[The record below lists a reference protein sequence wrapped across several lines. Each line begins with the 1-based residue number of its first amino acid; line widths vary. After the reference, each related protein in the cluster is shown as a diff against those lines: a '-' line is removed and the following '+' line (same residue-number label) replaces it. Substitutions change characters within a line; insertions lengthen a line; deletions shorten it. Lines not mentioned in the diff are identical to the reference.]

1 MHGTG
6 ISTNLS
12 RGSLVLLLLL
22 TSSPMCAF
30 AQAHQWT
37 LDNGEVARVI
47 AFDEQSGL
55 TTSSWRSV
63 KTGTEFVNATRE
75 RSLCREFQFKADDI
89 VITGSAQDIRLDGG
103 SEVQH
108 HGSSIRLDLPL
119 LAQKAPIR
127 IVVHYE
133 MSKAFEEHR

>member
-6 ISTNLS
+6 ISTNRR

-22 TSSPMCAF
+22 TSSAICAIG
-30 AQAHQWT
+30 QAHQWT
-37 LDNGEVARVI
+37 LDNGEVTRVI
-47 AFDEQSGL
+47 AFDEQTGL

-63 KTGTEFVNATRE
+63 KTGTDFVNATRE

-103 SEVQH
+103 SEVQIR
-108 HGSSIRLDLPL
+108 GRSS
-119 LAQKAPIR
+119 AQP
-127 IVVHYE
+127 VVHRCGEGVFYITV
-133 MSKAFEEHR
+133 SGAIC